1 MPLAYTHK
9 PRTYLHFDPPPAATS
24 AEALA
29 TAPDRV
35 ARHAFYPFLGFSL
48 TTPKVQ
54 KGASGEFIRKD
65 KKRPIKL
72 AAHMDA
78 AIYAHYGRIIAE
90 AYEAEVTARGLG
102 ECIIAFRRPSRP
114 GQNNISFAHEVFEF
128 IDHHRPCVAVGL
140 DVEKFFDRLGH
151 DVLKQCWQATLRL
164 TRLPPDHFNLFKS
177 LTDFTWVDRTAAY
190 RAAGVSPH
198 NPKPKDIRRT
208 RICSPQVF
216 REKIRGAGLIW
227 RNPEHAQRRG
237 IPQGAPISALLSN
250 IYMLEF
256 DTAMQAAV
264 SAHGGLYRR
273 YCDDIVVVVPP
284 SAQAEIEA
292 LAIAEITALELTIN
306 PSKTTRATF
315 PAGIGTLSAN
325 GDRTQFLGFDYDGVR
340 TLIRASSLTR
350 YYGKMR
356 RGVQMARLTQRKH
369 NKIEAAEGRPPTGLK
384 TRQLYIRYSY
394 LIHRRFRRKESGHD
408 RQSENFIT
416 YAYRAAKTMGAP
428 EIKRQVCSH
437 LAKLKEA
444 IRRAEK

>member
-29 TAPDRV
+29 TNPDRV

-48 TTPKVQ
+48 TTLKVQ
-54 KGASGEFIRKD
+54 KGPNGEFVKKD

-90 AYEAEVTARGLG
+90 AYEAEVKARGLG
-102 ECIIAFRRPSRP
+102 ECILAFRRPGRP
-114 GQNNISFAHEVFEF
+114 GRNNISFAKEVFDF
-128 IDHHRPCVAVGL
+128 IDHNRPCVAVGL
-140 DVEKFFDRLGH
+140 DVEKFFDRLSH
-151 DVLKQCWQATLRL
+151 DVLKQRWLATLGL
-164 TRLPPDHFNLFKS
+164 TRLPSDHFNLFKS
-177 LTDFTWVDRTAAY
+177 LTDFTWVNRIAAY
-190 RAAGVSPH
+190 RASGVSPH
-198 NPKPKDIRRT
+198 NPKPKTIHRT

-216 REKIRGAGLIW
+216 RDKIRGGGLIW
-227 RNPEHAQRRG
+227 RNPEYAQKRG

-256 DTAMQAAV
+256 DTAMRAAV

-284 SAQAEIEA
+284 AAQAQIEA
-292 LAIAEITALELTIN
+292 LAAAEINKLKLTIN
-306 PSKTTRATF
+306 SGKTTRATF
-315 PAGIGTLSAN
+315 PAGIGTLSTN
-325 GDRTQFLGFDYDGVR
+325 GERTQFLGFDYDGVR
-340 TLIRASSLTR
+340 RLIRASSLTR

-356 RGVQMARLTQRKH
+356 RGVQMARLTQKKH
-369 NKIEAAEGRPPTGLK
+369 NKIDIAEGRSPSGLK
-384 TRQLYIRYSY
+384 TRQLFIRYSY

-416 YAYRAAKTMGAP
+416 YAHRAAKEMGAP
-428 EIKRQVCSH
+428 EIRRQVRSH
-437 LAKLKEA
+437 MAKLKKA
-444 IRRAEK
+444 IRRARE